1 MTAVEALKAHVD
13 GAVGWL
19 TLDRPESRGAL
30 TRALWEAIPG
40 KLEWLAAQEDVRVV
54 VITGTAGNFIAGADI
69 GEFTQLRSDPDLARR
84 YDQGAVDTIRTLEQ
98 LSVPSVAMIGGP
110 CLGGGCLIAFA
121 CDLRIASEEAFLGIP
136 AGKLGLAYPHPAVER
151 LVAVAGESVALELLL
166 TGRFVYGPE
175 AHALGLIHR
184 VVPSAELAVRTVEWV
199 ASIVRN
205 APLAMRY
212 ARLAVRRH
220 APGALPDEA
229 IERLVAACF
238 ASDDYQEGVQAFLE
252 KRNPRFRGR

>member
-1 MTAVEALKAHVD
+1 MTVVDALEARVD
-13 GAVGWL
+13 GPIGWL

-30 TRALWEAIPG
+30 TRALWEAIPA
-40 KLEWLAAQEDVRVV
+40 KLTWLAEQEGVRVV

-69 GEFTQLRSDPDLARR
+69 SEFAQLRSDPELARR
-84 YDQGAVDTIRTLEQ
+84 YDQGAVDTVRALER
-98 LSVPSVAMIGGP
+98 LPVPSIAMIGGP

-121 CDLRIASEEAFLGIP
+121 CDLRIAADEAFLGIP

-175 AHALGLIHR
+175 AQALGLVHR
-184 VVPSAELAVRTVEWV
+184 VVPSAELIVRTEEWV
-199 ASIVRN
+199 ASIARN
-205 APLAMRY
+205 APLALRY

-220 APGALPDEA
+220 TPGALPEGAVDE
-229 IERLVAACF
+229 LVAACF
-238 ASDDYQEGVQAFLE
+238 ASEDYQEGVQAFLE
-252 KRNPRFRGR
+252 KRLPRFRGR